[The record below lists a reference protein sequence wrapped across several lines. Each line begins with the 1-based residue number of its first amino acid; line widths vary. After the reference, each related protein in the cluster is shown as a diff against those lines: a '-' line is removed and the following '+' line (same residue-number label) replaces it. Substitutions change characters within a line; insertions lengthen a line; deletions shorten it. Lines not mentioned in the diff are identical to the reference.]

1 MRRLA
6 IIALGTLAL
15 VGAHA
20 ADAAVVTRHDRAGR
34 ALKFDVRA
42 HGVHVGW
49 YASVLRGAIPGDEI
63 ETVRI
68 RIVPRS
74 GISRLCERN
83 ARSCYEGDERKGLV
97 VVPAGRSAD
106 VAHMLL
112 HEYAHHIDM
121 ARSNFL
127 FTDKPW
133 ARSWWA
139 ARRVNSLLAG
149 GKASFTYSR
158 GWDRSVG
165 EVFAEDYVQLNMR
178 SHYYISWLRPP
189 GAAIRAALL
198 RDVRSASRRAH
209 NR

>member
-1 MRRLA
+1 M
-6 IIALGTLAL
+6 
-15 VGAHA
+15 
-20 ADAAVVTRHDRAGR
+20 
-34 ALKFDVRA
+34 
-42 HGVHVGW
+42 
-49 YASVLRGAIPGDEI
+49 
-63 ETVRI
+63 
-68 RIVPRS
+68 
-74 GISRLCERN
+74 
-83 ARSCYEGDERKGLV
+83 

-127 FTDKPW
+127 STDKPW

-139 ARRVNSLLAG
+139 ARGVNGLLARG
-149 GKASFTYSR
+149 RASFTYSR

-165 EVFAEDYVQLNMR
+165 EIFAEDYVQLNLR
-178 SHYYISWLRPP
+178 SHYYIPWLAPP

-198 RDVRSASRRAH
+198 RDVRSASRRAR